1 MKSLVAG
8 SASLPQ
14 DVEPINENDLENLS
28 VSDQADK
35 EGQNQEGKQQDQPL
49 HLQDDMQYKTPQR

>member
-28 VSDQADK
+28 VSDD
-35 EGQNQEGKQQDQPL
+35 
-49 HLQDDMQYKTPQR
+49 QDDREENKNQDHLPDDMLYKTP

>member
-28 VSDQADK
+28 VSDQDDK
-35 EGQNQEGKQQDQPL
+35 EENKNQDQPL
-49 HLQDDMQYKTPQR
+49 DEYKTP